1 MNLVKKRE
9 TPIQNIAYIAI
20 MSAINVLFVTI
31 SNFLPILFLILVF
44 VLPLT
49 SVIVT
54 ILCKKSYL
62 PLYFIV
68 TFLLCFSVNLGFG
81 IYDTFI
87 YVLPALITGIL
98 FGLLI
103 EKKVPAILILVAISI
118 VQFGLT
124 YLTFYILD
132 KFIIQVNFYESLYKL
147 FGLTEFA
154 YKPALTLIFTYIIAQ
169 IQVSLTYILVKYE
182 VIRIGLEVNLEF
194 KNKWLLYIPTVVF
207 GILSVISYYT
217 FPFWTILF
225 VLMSLTVITYQFINL
240 ILSRRMWVYILL
252 VASVIIFVF
261 TFAFLYQ
268 YIAIPNQLVLLN
280 IFFALITIID
290 ILLNYCFKDKG
301 KKIE

>member
-1 MNLVKKRE
+1 
-9 TPIQNIAYIAI
+9 

-54 ILCKKSYL
+54 ILCKKAYL
-62 PLYFIV
+62 PLYFVV

-147 FGLTEFA
+147 FGLTAFG
-154 YKPALTLIFTYIIAQ
+154 YKTALTLIFTYIIAQ

-182 VIRIGLEVNLEF
+182 VNRIGLEVNLEF
-194 KNKWLLYIPTVVF
+194 NNKWLLYIPTVVF
-207 GILSVISYYT
+207 GVLSLISYYV
-217 FPFWTILF
+217 FPDWTILF
-225 VLMSLTVITYQFINL
+225 ILISLAVVTYQFINL
-240 ILSRRMWVYILL
+240 ILSKTIWVYVL
-252 VASVIIFVF
+252 VAVSVIVFIFL
-261 TFAFLYQ
+261 FAFFYQ
-268 YIAIPNQLVLLN
+268 YIKAPNQLILVN
-280 IFFALITIID
+280 IFFALVTIID
-290 ILLNYCFKDKG
+290 ILLYYCFKDKG

>member
-1 MNLVKKRE
+1 
-9 TPIQNIAYIAI
+9 

-54 ILCKKSYL
+54 ILCKKAYL
-62 PLYFIV
+62 PLYFVV

-103 EKKVPAILILVAISI
+103 EKNVPAILILVTVSM

-124 YLTFYILD
+124 YLTFFILD

-147 FGLTEFA
+147 FGLTDFG
-154 YKPALTLIFTYIIAQ
+154 YKTALTLIFTYIIAQ

-182 VIRIGLEVNLEF
+182 VNRIGLEVNLEF
-194 KNKWLLYIPTVVF
+194 KNKWLLYIPTVMFGVF
-207 GILSVISYYT
+207 SFVSYYV
-217 FPFWTILF
+217 FPDWTILF
-225 VLMSLTVITYQFINL
+225 ILMNLAVVTYQFINL
-240 ILSRRMWVYILL
+240 ILSKTIWVYAL
-252 VASVIIFVF
+252 VALSVVASIFL
-261 TFAFLYQ
+261 FAFLYQ
-268 YIAIPNQLVLLN
+268 YIKAPNQLILVN
-280 IFFALITIID
+280 IFFASITIID